1 MAERCECCRNFDSHA
16 PVYSSKWKTGRVF
29 QDQYSIHA
37 SNVIRK
43 SGEGC
48 SICSFLLDVLDLFLP
63 NWRSKHDK
71 LRLEVIA
78 PDNRPFE
85 VCVNEVPENP
95 DALLRE
101 LVNIQFSNASSMLKH
116 SSGSSVWCIEL
127 IHLCRSLHSGTS
139 KPGNES
145 NPCTEFR

>member
-1 MAERCECCRNFDSHA
+1 MAERCECCRNFDSNA

-43 SGEGC
+43 SGESC
-48 SICSFLLDVLDLFLP
+48 SICSFLLNILDLFLP
-63 NWRSKHDK
+63 DWRSKQDK
-71 LRLEVIA
+71 LHLEVIS

-95 DALLRE
+95 DALLRV
-101 LVNIQFSNASSMLKH
+101 LVNIQFSKSSSMLKK
-116 SSGSSVWCIEL
+116 SYVSSVWCIML
-127 IHLCRSLHSGTS
+127 LTLL
-139 KPGNES
+139 
-145 NPCTEFR
+145 